1 MHLSKTI
8 NFLWY
13 KIFFGNLAKKKR
25 FQQFFID
32 WFKERIPLYQG
43 GLHHCEITCCF
54 RLSSRILAQHL
65 LLKCDCKE
73 ANNLILSH
81 VNNTVKVLSFY
92 KVLAVSLNA
101 NHCVKSVCIR
111 SFPGPYFPAIGQY
124 ECEKIGARKTPNM
137 ITFHAVGICY
147 VRYCTSLADVLSTEW
162 AFNH

>member
-1 MHLSKTI
+1 MIQNFFWKLSK
-8 NFLWY
+8 
-13 KIFFGNLAKKKR
+13 KKEVSA
-25 FQQFFID
+25 I
-32 WFKERIPLYQG
+32 LYWLVQRTNSSLSG

-54 RLSSRILAQHL
+54 RLSSRILVQHL

-92 KVLAVSLNA
+92 KVLVVSLNA

-111 SFPGPYFPAIGQY
+111 RFPGPYFPAIGQS
-124 ECEKIGARKTPNM
+124 ECEKIGARKTPNV
-137 ITFHAVGICY
+137 ITFHAADICY